1 MRAVVEINPPVTAII
16 RGSKRSQ
23 RSPMTG
29 PKIPV
34 QPYAREPTQAV
45 KKKNHRF
52 SESNGSGDNKY
63 TR

>member
-29 PKIPV
+29 PKMPPE
-34 QPYAREPTQAV
+34 PYAREPTQAV

-52 SESNGSGDNKY
+52 SDSN
-63 TR
+63 